1 MPEINL
7 NYPILIEIGGSSGS
21 GFIFHHPLTHRL
33 YLATAEHVLFNQ
45 RSGELLGPTMTLHIP
60 TGVRDTPKKIV
71 ADVNKLIFRKKNS
84 VDIVVV
90 EIAETGDADNTADNE
105 TYHIKFVDGISK
117 HKNTKNV
124 TFTHVPFDSF
134 IKFEDVR
141 IGNDVFVLGYPSSL
155 AGEQI
160 EYDRPLLRKGIIAG
174 INVPKKTIV
183 IDCPVYFGNSGG
195 LALQVS
201 GAPGNFKYNAI
212 GVVSQ
217 YVPFVDELT
226 SRRLGFVN
234 TSVENSGYGI
244 VVPTDT
250 IFDLTN
256 EEPEEGI
263 EVQASIK

>member
-1 MPEINL
+1 MERAMPEINL

-21 GFIFHHPLTHRL
+21 GFIFHHPKTDRL

-45 RSGELLGPTMTLHIP
+45 QTGELLGPTIILNIP
-60 TGVRDTPKKIV
+60 TGVHNTPKRLTG
-71 ADVNKLIFRKKNS
+71 DVSKLIFRKKDN
-84 VDIVVV
+84 VDIVIV
-90 EIAETGDADNTADNE
+90 EIAKTKDEDNN
-105 TYHIKFVDGISK
+105 TYNIDFVDGI
-117 HKNTKNV
+117 TKPNGTGHV
-124 TFTHVPFDSF
+124 MFTHVPFASF
-134 IKFEDVR
+134 IKFKDVK

-160 EYDRPLLRKGIIAG
+160 EYNRPLLRKGIIAG
-174 INVPKKTIV
+174 INASKKTII

-201 GAPGNFKYNAI
+201 GIPGSHQYHAI

-217 YVPFVDELT
+217 YVPFVDELK
-226 SRRLGFVN
+226 SSQFGYVN
-234 TSVENSGYGI
+234 RSVENSGYGI

-250 IFDLTN
+250 IFDLTD

-263 EVQASIK
+263 EVQTSAK